1 MGNLFAVL
9 IRMGDG
15 VYANLEYRYNKRRL
29 DGNGKVMVRLE
40 IVFYCVHI
48 YCDTSFGQGRNLAQN
63 VFGKYG
69 QNSLIELESVIYIKF
84 LSGIMEYL

>member
-48 YCDTSFGQGRNLAQN
+48 LLRHEFWSRAKFGTKCLWEVWPEQPYRTR
-63 VFGKYG
+63 
-69 QNSLIELESVIYIKF
+69 ICHIY
-84 LSGIMEYL
+84 